1 MMKTKTYYSKELST
15 ALEQI
20 KNELGADAAIVR
32 SRKTRRPGLR
42 GLFSKPVYEIVV
54 SYDPE
59 DMLRQKKKERPYK
72 LPLTEPVPLG
82 AKRKEPKISLKPNSE
97 IVQMAAQAAE
107 AAETAKNDTVPET
120 KKTDKGGNRPAAD
133 EEPLLD
139 DRFLEEEAE
148 DVLTEAMYTKEDL
161 EIASLLRDNP
171 VKTEESPY
179 NKRLSA
185 YQIMQSMA
193 ENSMTGAQKQKQPAQ
208 SAAIPAKA
216 EAPKPPEPEQFPKLD
231 AVKPRRG
238 AVKKNDKPARE
249 ENTDDMEIVQGTVKP
264 EMDARLESMEKM
276 LQTLAAD
283 MKKMS
288 QGEEPPEEEE
298 AEDNAAEEEKN
309 PGLESLKLRLLDQ
322 DVDARAVDS
331 LMESAR
337 EAMKKNENLS
347 PAGAMRAALREMLGR
362 PKYLQGSGKGTR
374 VIMLMGPTGV
384 GKTTTVAK
392 IAAECVFNRHAKV
405 AIVNADVFR
414 VGAQEQ
420 LETYANILGAAFRT
434 IHNAEELRSAI
445 EDFSN
450 CQYIFVDT
458 GGRASMDKKYQD
470 ELSGMINTGV
480 MHEIYLVTSST
491 TSSRICRQ
499 IAQNYSFAKRY
510 KNIITKLDEAGSY
523 GNAVTLCYYGKQPLS
538 YFTIGQNVPE
548 DIRRADLDVVI
559 DMLLRISR

>member
-20 KNELGADAAIVR
+20 KSELGADAAIVR

-54 SYDPE
+54 SYDP
-59 DMLRQKKKERPYK
+59 DDLARQKRKERPYK

-82 AKRKEPKISLKPNSE
+82 AKKKEPKASLKPNKE
-97 IVQMAAQAAE
+97 IVAMAAE
-107 AAETAKNDTVPET
+107 AAKNEAKAAEA
-120 KKTDKGGNRPAAD
+120 KG
-133 EEPLLD
+133 EEPEEKLLS

-148 DVLTEAMYTKEDL
+148 DVLTEALYTDEDL
-161 EIASLLRDNP
+161 EIAALLRDNP
-171 VKTEESPY
+171 VKKEESPY
-179 NKRLSA
+179 SKRLSA

-193 ENSMTGAQKQKQPAQ
+193 EGTVGEKLPTAQKKSEPEIKPAFE
-208 SAAIPAKA
+208 IK
-216 EAPKPPEPEQFPKLD
+216 PEPERFPMVED
-231 AVKPRRG
+231 VKPRK
-238 AVKKNDKPARE
+238 AIVKKKDAPERE
-249 ENTDDMEIVQGTVKP
+249 DPQDDMEIVPGTVKP

-283 MKKMS
+283 MKRMS
-288 QGEEPPEEEE
+288 QGDSEDFEEDEPEETD
-298 AEDNAAEEEKN
+298 AESETN
-309 PGLESLKLRLLDQ
+309 PGLESLKLRLLEQ
-322 DVDARAVDS
+322 DVDAKAVDS
-331 LMESAR
+331 LVERAQ
-337 EAMKKNENLS
+337 EAMKKNEQLS
-347 PAGAMRAALREMLGR
+347 PTGAMRNALRELLGK

-405 AIVNADVFR
+405 AIINADVFR

-420 LETYANILGAAFRT
+420 LETYANILGADFRT
-434 IHNAEELRSAI
+434 IHNVEELRTAI
-445 EDFSN
+445 EDFSK
-450 CQYIFVDT
+450 CQYVFVDT

-470 ELSGMINTGV
+470 ELAGMINLGV